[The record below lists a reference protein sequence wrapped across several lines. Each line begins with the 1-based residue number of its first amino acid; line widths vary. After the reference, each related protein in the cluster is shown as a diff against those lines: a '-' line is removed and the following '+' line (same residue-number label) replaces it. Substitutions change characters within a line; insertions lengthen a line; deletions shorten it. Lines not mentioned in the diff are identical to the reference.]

1 MEFSRQEYWNGLP
14 CPPPGD
20 LPYPGIKHTSLR
32 SPALAGSLPLAP
44 PGKPNL
50 VHISADIL
58 NLLPFNFTCILPQPR
73 LIRLL
78 SGAAHTE
85 VAPFSES
92 LGQSGGPVRSHQTPE
107 TVLSFLRAGG
117 SQDKQGKGGRA
128 RQREEEMERVGAIT
142 TPAPVF

>member
-1 MEFSRQEYWNGLP
+1 MDSSSIHGILQARILEWVAVPFSRGSFQ
-14 CPPPGD
+14 
-20 LPYPGIKHTSLR
+20 LR
-32 SPALAGSLPLAP
+32 DQTCISCLLHWQAGSLLLAP

-50 VHISADIL
+50 VHISANIL

-92 LGQSGGPVRSHQTPE
+92 LGQSGG
-107 TVLSFLRAGG
+107 L
-117 SQDKQGKGGRA
+117 
-128 RQREEEMERVGAIT
+128 
-142 TPAPVF
+142 